1 MRKRL
6 LKANRHVDEH
16 AAMILL
22 ERSTKYE
29 NEELIFSRDY
39 GVVKYVI
46 YLRLLITG
54 SQFKLS

>member
-29 NEELIFSRDY
+29 NED
-39 GVVKYVI
+39 
-46 YLRLLITG
+46 
-54 SQFKLS
+54 